1 MGMDRELEPETRR
14 RTAGRRIAAA
24 AAVAAALTTGLVLLP
39 GWLRPAV
46 ARERIRT
53 ARVERGPVE
62 AVIAATGNV
71 VPAVEQV
78 VSSPFEARVTRLR
91 RRLGAVVAAGDELM
105 QLDTGGFELERR
117 QLADQ
122 MEQRANLQLQL
133 RLGLDKSLSDL
144 AGALEIKRLD
154 ADLLEARAAQNRRLA
169 AEGLVS
175 AATLRV
181 AEVEAHKAQIEVR
194 HLAAGPEAARA
205 ATAAQLAALDLDLH
219 GLRAARSE
227 IDRQL
232 ALSTPRAAQAG
243 VITWMVEPEGVTV
256 HRGDVLARI
265 ADLDAFRVEATVSD
279 IHSASLR
286 PGQPVR
292 VLLEGQE
299 LPGRLATVHPL
310 IEDGAVKFAVDLLD
324 PPRRSTRPSRSPR
337 GAATPQASHA
347 PLATLAPLAPLATLA
362 TKLRAN
368 LRVDVLVVTERRPT
382 ALRLRKGPFVESAG
396 AAEVFVVRGGEA
408 VRRRVRLGL
417 AGYDYYEVEA
427 GLAEGDEVV
436 ISDMKDYLHLTR
448 VALK

>member
-24 AAVAAALTTGLVLLP
+24 AAVVALLTTVLVLLP

-62 AVIAATGNV
+62 AVIAATGTV

-105 QLDTGGFELERR
+105 QLDTSGFELERR

-122 MEQRANLQLQL
+122 MEQKANLQLQL
-133 RLGLDKSLSDL
+133 RLGLDKSLGDL

-194 HLAAGPEAARA
+194 QLAAGPAAARA

-243 VITWMVEPEGVTV
+243 VVTWMVEPEGVTV

-286 PGQPVR
+286 PGLPVR

-324 PPRRSTRPSRSPR
+324 PPTRPSRSPR
-337 GAATPQASHA
+337 GAAE
-347 PLATLAPLAPLATLA
+347 PLAR
-362 TKLRAN
+362 KLRAN
-368 LRVDVLVVTERRPT
+368 LRVDVLVVTERRPA

-396 AAEVFVVRGGEA
+396 IAEVFVVRGGEA

-417 AGYDYYEVEA
+417 AGYDCYEVEA

-436 ISDMKDYLHLTR
+436 ISDMKDYLRLTR

>member
-14 RTAGRRIAAA
+14 RAVRRRIAAA
-24 AAVAAALTTGLVLLP
+24 AAVAALGTAVLMLLP

-62 AVIAATGNV
+62 AVIAATGTV

-105 QLDTGGFELERR
+105 QLDTSGFELERR
-117 QLADQ
+117 QLAGQ
-122 MEQRANLQLQL
+122 MEQKENLQLQL
-133 RLGLDKSLSDL
+133 HLGLDKGLGDL

-154 ADLLEARAAQNRRLA
+154 AELLEARAAQNRRLA
-169 AEGLVS
+169 VEGLVS

-194 HLAAGPEAARA
+194 QLAAAAPAARA
-205 ATAAQLAALDLDLH
+205 AAAAQLAALDLDLRV
-219 GLRAARSE
+219 LRQEQAE
-227 IDRQL
+227 IDRQI

-243 VITWMVEPEGVTV
+243 AITWMVEPEGVTV
-256 HRGDVLARI
+256 RRGDVLARI

-286 PGQPVR
+286 PGLPVR

-310 IEDGAVKFAVDLLD
+310 IEDGAVKFAVDLVD
-324 PPRRSTRPSRSPR
+324 PLSRSAL
-337 GAATPQASHA
+337 GAGTP
-347 PLATLAPLAPLATLA
+347 LFR
-362 TKLRAN
+362 KLRAN
-368 LRVDVLVVTERRPT
+368 LRVDVLVVTARRPA
-382 ALRLRKGPFVESAG
+382 ALRLRKGPFAESAG
-396 AAEVFVVRGGEA
+396 SEDVFVVRGGEA

-427 GLAEGDEVV
+427 GLAAGDEVIV
-436 ISDMKDYLHLTR
+436 SDMKDYMHLAR
-448 VALK
+448 VALR